1 MKGFGKSE
9 QVSIPLE
16 KTRLKGMKNS
26 NARTQFVTDGKL
38 HQLER
43 HCDLLRTIVE
53 LKGALSGP
61 RQFLST
67 KSPLKIIKN
76 GFFISHQKLSFFSR
90 YLSFCFDFLV
100 MHQNDLIKKIR
111 LISNF
116 MTLQPG

>member
-9 QVSIPLE
+9 QVSISLE

-76 GFFISHQKLSFFSR
+76 GFFYFTSKAL
-90 YLSFCFDFLV
+90 FL
-100 MHQNDLIKKIR
+100 LTIFKF
-111 LISNF
+111 LF
-116 MTLQPG
+116 